1 MASCEAVRQHGRVA
15 VHPSATG
22 FNAGADDYERGRP
35 SYPPEAIAW
44 LVEALKIGP
53 NSTVV
58 DLAAGTGKLTRQ
70 LELTGAEVIAVEPI
84 AGMRHKLKALSPGVT
99 VYDGTAEGMPLTE
112 GSADAV
118 TVGQAFHWFRGDE
131 ALMEVRRVLRR
142 SGRLG
147 LVWNRRDL
155 TQPIQL
161 ELHEVIN
168 RYRGD
173 TPAFMSGTWR
183 QALEKTE
190 FFTQLTAAQFPFQQV
205 LDADGLVARV
215 LSTSFIAKLS
225 GTDRE
230 RVVNDVEEI
239 AERNGDPVVLQYVA
253 DCYWC
258 QASDCQYSSNWPMT
272 PESRQGSGHDSC

>member
-1 MASCEAVRQHGRVA
+1 MASSEAVRQHGRVA

-35 SYPPEAIAW
+35 SYPPEAVAW

-58 DLAAGTGKLTRQ
+58 DLAAGTGKLARQ
-70 LELTGAEVIAVEPI
+70 LELTGAEIIAVEPI
-84 AGMRHKLKALSPGVT
+84 AGMRDKLKSLSPGVT
-99 VYDGTAEGMPLTE
+99 VYDGTAEAMPLNE

-131 ALMEVRRVLRR
+131 ALAEVHRVLHL

-168 RYRGD
+168 RHRGD
-173 TPAFMSGTWR
+173 TPAHMSGTWR
-183 QALEKTE
+183 QAFEETGM
-190 FFTQLTAAQFPFQQV
+190 FTQLTAAQFPFQQV

-225 GTDRE
+225 GLDRE
-230 RVVNDVEEI
+230 RVINDVERI
-239 AERNGDPVVLQYVA
+239 AERNGEPVVLQYVA

-258 QASDCQYSSNWPMT
+258 QAI
-272 PESRQGSGHDSC
+272 